1 MNKKTLRVL
10 EFNKIIIKLSD
21 LTASELGREIAKSLL
36 PQTDYSK
43 VRDSLKETDDG
54 ASYIVRRGNPPMGG
68 ISDIRGSLKRVDM
81 GSVLSPRE
89 FLKIS
94 DVLRACRNLKSYAG
108 QVNETEEDN
117 VVGKL
122 ISCLEVNKKIED
134 KIRLSIVSED
144 EISDLASPALGSIR
158 RQIRGLQ
165 DSIKDKLNSLV
176 RSAKYQK
183 FMQDPIVTMRGDRYV
198 IPVKQ
203 EYRSEIQGVVHDSSA
218 SGATVFIE
226 PMALVE
232 ANNKIRQLKV
242 KEQAEIERILQEL
255 TADVAGILTSLESNI
270 SLLAKLDFIF
280 AKAKLSI
287 GYNCV
292 CPCLNT
298 NGSIIIKKGRHP
310 LLNPKEVV
318 PIDFWVGDAFKT
330 LVITGPNTGG
340 KTVTLKTIGLF
351 TLMAQAGLHIPAG
364 EGTAINVFNK
374 VFADIG
380 DEQSIE
386 QSLSTFS
393 SHMTNIVKILKSA
406 DSSSMV
412 LFDELGAGTDPTE
425 GAALAMA
432 ILEDL
437 RRKGAVTV
445 ATTHYSELKMYA
457 VSTEGVENACCE
469 FDVVTLKPTYK
480 LLVGVPGKSNAFAI
494 SKRLGLPE
502 DILEKAKDFLTQ
514 EDIKFE
520 DVIMSM
526 EKNRAEA
533 EKERIKTERFRIEI
547 EKLKDELEKEKIKT
561 DSQREK
567 IIREAR
573 EEARKIMLKAREEAR
588 EILDQMKI
596 ISEEREIS
604 ERNKIMEELKQR
616 LRSEI
621 DKVEESL
628 AVPLI
633 PRQGYVKPPE
643 NLKPGDSVLI
653 INLNQKGI
661 VKIPPGKDGETIVQ
675 AGIMEI
681 NVHVTN
687 LKLIDEQKIESATTG
702 LGKISKSKSIN
713 ISTEIDLRGFNIDEA
728 VIDTDKFLDDASI
741 AGLKEVTIIHGKGT
755 GALRGGIHQFLKT
768 NPHVKSF
775 RLGRYGEGET
785 GVTIVQLK

>member
-1 MNKKTLRVL
+1 MNKKTLIVM
-10 EFNKIIIKLSD
+10 EFNKIIIKLAD
-21 LTASELGREIAKSLL
+21 LTASELGREIAESLL
-36 PQTDYSK
+36 PQTDYLK

-54 ASYIVRRGNPPMGG
+54 VSYIVRRGSPPMAGV
-68 ISDIRGSLKRVDM
+68 SDIRGSLKRVDM
-81 GSVLSPRE
+81 GAVLSSGE
-89 FLKIS
+89 LLKIS
-94 DVLRACRNLKSYAG
+94 GILRACRNLKNYAG
-108 QVNETEEDN
+108 QVNSTEVDS
-117 VVGKL
+117 VVGEL
-122 ISCLEVNKKIED
+122 ISCLEVNKRIED
-134 KIRLSIVSED
+134 KIRFSIVSED
-144 EISDLASPALGSIR
+144 EIADGASSALSSIR
-158 RQIRGLQ
+158 RQIKGLQ
-165 DSIKDKLNSLV
+165 DTIKDKLNSLV

-198 IPVKQ
+198 IPIKQ
-203 EYRSEIQGVVHDSSA
+203 EHRSEIPGIVHDSSA

-255 TADVAGILTSLESNI
+255 TADVADILTSLESNI

-292 CPCLNT
+292 CPGLNT

-318 PIDFWVGDAFKT
+318 PIDFWIGNSFKT

-340 KTVTLKTIGLF
+340 KTVTLKTVGLF

-364 EGTAINVFNK
+364 EGTVINVFNK

-406 DSSSMV
+406 DSLSLV

-437 RRKGAVTV
+437 RHKGAVTV

-502 DILEKAKDFLTQ
+502 EILEKAKDFLTQ

-526 EKNRAEA
+526 EKNRVEA
-533 EKERIKTERFRIEI
+533 EKERIKTERFRIKI
-547 EKLKDELEKEKIKT
+547 EKLKDELEKEKIKA

-596 ISEEREIS
+596 ISEEQEIS
-604 ERNKIMEELKQR
+604 EKNKIMEELKQR

-643 NLKPGDSVLI
+643 NLNPGDSVMI

-661 VKIPPGKDGETIVQ
+661 VKIPPDKDGETIVQ

-687 LKLIDEQKIESATTG
+687 LKLIDEQKVESVRTG
-702 LGKISKSKSIN
+702 LGKISRSKSIN
-713 ISTEIDLRGFNIDEA
+713 VSTEIDLRGFNVDEA

-755 GALRGGIHQFLKT
+755 GVLRGGIHQFLKT

-785 GVTIVQLK
+785 GVTIVELK